1 MEVVREL
8 KEIPNL
14 SLALGFFDGIHLGHQ
29 SVIKCAVDF
38 AKDVGCK
45 SAVVS
50 FQEHPYCYFK
60 GVSPKYI
67 LTVQDKYKYI
77 EELGVDYLIELDFS
91 KVCHLHPDD
100 YLSEVLVK
108 YFSPKAISTGFNH
121 KFGVNKLGNVQFL
134 SDKQG
139 KFDYFYF
146 ATPPQSI
153 YGDMISSTSIRKY
166 LREGD
171 IFLANSML
179 GRKFSVSGT
188 VIKGKELGAQIGFP
202 TANIIYP
209 KEVVELPFGVYDVE
223 VQLDNGEKYRGIAN
237 FGVAPTVSE
246 AGNCVL
252 ETYLLNYQGD
262 LYGKNIRVSFSKMI
276 RPEIKFESIEDLK
289 TQISIDLQSL

>member
-1 MEVVREL
+1 M
-8 KEIPNL
+8 
-14 SLALGFFDGIHLGHQ
+14 F
-29 SVIKCAVDF
+29 
-38 AKDVGCK
+38 
-45 SAVVS
+45 S
-50 FQEHPYCYFK
+50 F
-60 GVSPKYI
+60 
-67 LTVQDKYKYI
+67 
-77 EELGVDYLIELDFS
+77 YLINR
-91 KVCHLHPDD
+91 V
-100 YLSEVLVK
+100 
-108 YFSPKAISTGFNH
+108 
-121 KFGVNKLGNVQFL
+121 
-134 SDKQG
+134 